1 MIRSCGTSARSA
13 LAQITPQSGALVL
26 VVAAA
31 AAAVLVDVAATSSSM
46 SRTITTK
53 ARAKMTKAAD
63 AAEDVD
69 AAVEGKAGTVGSGEM
84 RIAWNLNVNLH
95 GIGLR
100 AAGRKTLVMMHFHI
114 TFILNLF
121 MVMATRLV
129 KVIINVVTLISRIAG
144 MIKMEANV
152 TMLHLSPAVHACG
165 LLAGVLNF
173 SGVDVYL
180 FVLGVAELVVYPI
193 AIHLLTNLYV
203 KATCLH

>member
-1 MIRSCGTSARSA
+1 M
-13 LAQITPQSGALVL
+13 
-26 VVAAA
+26 AAA
-31 AAAVLVDVAATSSSM
+31 AVAVLVDVAATSSSM

-84 RIAWNLNVNLH
+84 RIAWNLNVNMH

-121 MVMATRLV
+121 MVMATGLV
-129 KVIINVVTLISRIAG
+129 KVIIIVVMLIPRIARI
-144 MIKMEANV
+144 IKMEANV
-152 TMLHLSPAVHACG
+152 TMLHLSPAVYACVQ
-165 LLAGVLNF
+165 LAGVRNF
-173 SGVDVYL
+173 SGVDA
-180 FVLGVAELVVYPI
+180 FVFALGVPELVVYLM
-193 AIHLLTNLYV
+193 AILLLTTLYV
-203 KATCLH
+203 KVTCLH